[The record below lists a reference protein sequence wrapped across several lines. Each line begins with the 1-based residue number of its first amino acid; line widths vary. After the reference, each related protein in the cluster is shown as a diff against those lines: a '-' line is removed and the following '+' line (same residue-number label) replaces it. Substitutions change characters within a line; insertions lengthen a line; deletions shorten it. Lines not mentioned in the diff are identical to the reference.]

1 MTYPPLSQLTFNPRA
16 YGRASSETDTMMKKD
31 SEAWKLAQRICRRQ
45 GTNLRPIALSNNG
58 QVVTFQSLIRG
69 NTLTRTLSELRL
81 IA

>member
-1 MTYPPLSQLTFNPRA
+1 
-16 YGRASSETDTMMKKD
+16 MMKKD

-45 GTNLRPIALSNNG
+45 GTNRRPIALSNDG

-69 NTLTRTLSELRL
+69 NTWTRTLSELRL